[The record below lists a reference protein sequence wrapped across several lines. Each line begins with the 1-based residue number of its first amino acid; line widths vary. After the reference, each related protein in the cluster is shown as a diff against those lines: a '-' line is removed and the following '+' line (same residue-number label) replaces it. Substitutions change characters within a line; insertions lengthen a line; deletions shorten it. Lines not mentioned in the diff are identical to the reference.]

1 MVPEEVVADANVLL
15 SAVIG
20 KAANK
25 IFSEFVLRVHVAE
38 FNAREVEEY
47 LPMMAEKYKLPM
59 DLVQL
64 QWRILPIIK
73 HAPTAAGAPGFARG
87 STSAV
92 LARGYKP
99 RASGEPKAR
108 PLTRYARYYKK
119 AVKDLKERDP
129 EDAHALALARA
140 LKLPLWSNDR
150 HLDKMDLPVFSTAK
164 LLSILAETRQ

>member
-1 MVPEEVVADANVLL
+1 MIPEEVVADANVLL

-73 HAPTAAGAPGFARG
+73 HAPT
-87 STSAV
+87 
-92 LARGYKP
+92 
-99 RASGEPKAR
+99 
-108 PLTRYARYYKK
+108 RYARHYKK
-119 AVKDLKERDP
+119 AVKDMKERDP

-140 LKLPLWSNDR
+140 LGLPLWSNDH
-150 HLDKMDLPVFSTAK
+150 HLEKMGLPVFTTAR
-164 LLSILAETRQ
+164 LLRVLEGRK

>member
-20 KAANK
+20 KAAIR
-25 IFSEFVLRVHVAE
+25 IFSEFGIRVHIAE

-64 QWRILPIIK
+64 QWRILPIFK
-73 HAPTAAGAPGFARG
+73 HAPA
-87 STSAV
+87 
-92 LARGYKP
+92 
-99 RASGEPKAR
+99 
-108 PLTRYARYYKK
+108 RYARYYEK
-119 AVKDLKERDP
+119 AMKDLKEHDP

-140 LKLPLWSNDR
+140 LGFPLWSNDR
-150 HLDKMDLPVFSTAK
+150 HLDKMEVPVFTTAK
-164 LLSILAETRQ
+164 LLKLLAEKRLKDPIG

>member
-1 MVPEEVVADANVLL
+1 MAPEEVVADANVLL

-73 HAPTAAGAPGFARG
+73 YTP
-87 STSAV
+87 
-92 LARGYKP
+92 
-99 RASGEPKAR
+99 
-108 PLTRYARYYKK
+108 TRYARYYKK

-129 EDAHALALARA
+129 EDAHVLALARA
-140 LKLPLWSNDR
+140 LGLPLWSNDH
-150 HLDKMDLPVFSTAK
+150 HLEKIGLPVFTTAK
-164 LLSILAETRQ
+164 LLRVLEGRK